1 MKEIRRALLM
11 AVGQRVAANG
21 FDSKPITRSF
31 LRRSPVG
38 REAFHLAFIN
48 HADDFDVKAD
58 VAVRID
64 DLEDVVNADN
74 TLLSKKERKETYSL
88 GAELENIAGEGPKR
102 WTVASSAD
110 VDPVADQIVA
120 RFKTVGLPY
129 LNRAS
134 SLEAAYQLLTSPGR
148 GAWLHS
154 PIHASRAKRVVALAK
169 ILGRTD
175 ELQARVNENIQFLE
189 RLNDPGLQ
197 EFKQF
202 AEQLGVK
209 V

>member
-1 MKEIRRALLM
+1 MKEIQRALLM
-11 AVGQRVAANG
+11 AVGQRIAAHG
-21 FDSKPITRSF
+21 FESKPVGQSY
-31 LRRSPVG
+31 LRRSAVG
-38 REAFHLAFIN
+38 REAFHLAFIK
-48 HADDFDVKAD
+48 HPRDFDVTAD

-64 DLEDVVNADN
+64 DLEDLVNADN
-74 TLLSKKERKETYSL
+74 NLLSKKERKQTYSL
-88 GAELENIAGEGPKR
+88 GAELGNISGERPKR
-102 WTVASSAD
+102 WTVASTAD